1 MRVQKARFSCT
12 YRDGSFCYI
21 CSRRNEYN
29 FMTRQK
35 SYAELTAEEQLQY
48 CKDLEKFSGQVPH
61 LEQLKGSWSA
71 ADREAM
77 EQGLRLMQA
86 FAFSESFATDAL
98 RYGDYSSRTYR
109 LRFYCDK
116 IKKEL
121 VKSLNVSGG
130 NGQPVAIID
139 PTVPTR
145 RRGRPSLA
153 EVEARKKGEDVA
165 KEDTGLELQRQI
177 AQMMG
182 MKVIVT
188 DNAPREKN
196 NAELAEERKAK
207 LAEEAKMNPSLFDG
221 ECASGITPS
230 RNNGIADNRNNDVP
244 STQSPT
250 VAPTIADLGE
260 TRYHLNQLRILLSP
274 SLQERVDSVQGLR
287 HGAASAA
294 ETAKRMAERGE
305 KPEDVEI
312 YTREAAQLTEAYEQ
326 IYDDVDN
333 ELATLHYR
341 LKNDEPYRKQFQEK
355 YHITD
360 LTRILDDLKPYY
372 KKVQSPEFDLRCK
385 TLIEQESPE
394 YAAKV
399 KAEAERKKE
408 VQDILRYLKRKD
420 KPATDARLNSAR
432 EKFARLEQ
440 LLGKKEAKDY
450 KPLLAFIEDGNRKFN
465 AEKKQKK

>member
-1 MRVQKARFSCT
+1 
-12 YRDGSFCYI
+12 
-21 CSRRNEYN
+21 
-29 FMTRQK
+29 MTRQK
-35 SYAELTAEEQLQY
+35 NYTELTAEEQLQFVTALTEFANATLPR
-48 CKDLEKFSGQVPH
+48 LEAS
-61 LEQLKGSWSA
+61 KGSLTPD
-71 ADREAM
+71 DRKAM
-77 EQGLRLMQA
+77 GEGLKLIGAFPIYRDFAEQA
-86 FAFSESFATDAL
+86 F
-98 RYGDYSSRTYR
+98 RYNDFEGRIYR
-109 LRFYCDK
+109 LRHCIER

-121 VKSLNVSGG
+121 AKTINVSGG
-130 NGQPVAIID
+130 NGQSVAIID

-153 EVEARKKGEDVA
+153 EVEARKKGEEVA

-207 LAEEAKMNPSLFDG
+207 QAAEEKMNPSLF
-221 ECASGITPS
+221 SPTPS
-230 RNNGIADNRNNDVP
+230 TKESGEGQTAAGA
-244 STQSPT
+244 SPV

-287 HGAASAA
+287 QSAASAA

-305 KPEDVEI
+305 KPEDVEP
-312 YTREAAQLTEAYEQ
+312 YAKEAAQLTEAYEQ
-326 IYDDVDN
+326 IYEDVDK

-355 YHITD
+355 YHISD

-399 KAEAERKKE
+399 KAAAERKKE

-420 KPATDARLNSAR
+420 KPATDARLNGAR

-450 KPLLAFIEDGNRKFN
+450 KPLLDFIEDENRKLN

>member
-1 MRVQKARFSCT
+1 MPKQK
-12 YRDGSFCYI
+12 I
-21 CSRRNEYN
+21 
-29 FMTRQK
+29 
-35 SYAELTAEEQLQY
+35 YAELTAEEQLQY

-121 VKSLNVSGG
+121 AKSLNVSGG
-130 NGQPVAIID
+130 NGQSVAIID

-153 EVEARKKGEDVA
+153 EVEARKKGEEVA

-182 MKVIVT
+182 LKVIVT

-207 LAEEAKMNPSLFDG
+207 QAEEAKMNPSLF
-221 ECASGITPS
+221 SPTP
-230 RNNGIADNRNNDVP
+230 GP
-244 STQSPT
+244 STKESGEGQTTAGASPT

-287 HGAASAA
+287 QSAASAA

-305 KPEDVEI
+305 KPEDVEP
-312 YTREAAQLTEAYEQ
+312 YAKEAAQLTEAYEQ
-326 IYDDVDN
+326 IYEDVDK

-355 YHITD
+355 YHISD

-420 KPATDARLNSAR
+420 KPATDARLNGAR

-450 KPLLAFIEDGNRKFN
+450 KPLLAFIEDENRKLN

>member
-1 MRVQKARFSCT
+1 
-12 YRDGSFCYI
+12 
-21 CSRRNEYN
+21 
-29 FMTRQK
+29 MTKQK
-35 SYAELTAEEQLQY
+35 SYVELTAEEQLQFVTALTEFANATLPR
-48 CKDLEKFSGQVPH
+48 LEAS
-61 LEQLKGSWSA
+61 KGSLTPD
-71 ADREAM
+71 DRKAM
-77 EQGLRLMQA
+77 GEGLKLIGTFPIYRDFAEQA
-86 FAFSESFATDAL
+86 F
-98 RYGDYSSRTYR
+98 RYNDFEGRIYR
-109 LRFYCDK
+109 LRHCIER

-121 VKSLNVSGG
+121 VKTINVSGG

-153 EVEARKKGEDVA
+153 EVEARKKGEEVA

-182 MKVIVT
+182 LKVIVT

-207 LAEEAKMNPSLFDG
+207 QAAEEKMNPSLFSPAPG
-221 ECASGITPS
+221 
-230 RNNGIADNRNNDVP
+230 P
-244 STQSPT
+244 STKESGEGQTAAGASPT

-287 HGAASAA
+287 QGAASAA

-305 KPEDVEI
+305 KPEDVEP
-312 YTREAAQLTEAYEQ
+312 YAKEAAQLTEAYEQ
-326 IYDDVDN
+326 IYDDVDK

-341 LKNDEPYRKQFQEK
+341 LKNDEPYRLQFQEK

-420 KPATDARLNSAR
+420 KPATDARLNGAR

-450 KPLLAFIEDGNRKFN
+450 KPLLAFIEDENRKLN

>member
-1 MRVQKARFSCT
+1 M
-12 YRDGSFCYI
+12 
-21 CSRRNEYN
+21 NN

-153 EVEARKKGEDVA
+153 EVEARKKGEEVDR
-165 KEDTGLELQRQI
+165 EDTGLELQRQI

-207 LAEEAKMNPSLFDG
+207 QAAEEKMNPSLFSPTPDPSPKESG
-221 ECASGITPS
+221 EGQTAAG
-230 RNNGIADNRNNDVP
+230 A
-244 STQSPT
+244 SPT
-250 VAPTIADLGE
+250 VALTIADLGE

-274 SLQERVDSVQGLR
+274 SLQERVDSVQVLR
-287 HGAASAA
+287 QSAASAA

-305 KPEDVEI
+305 KPEDVEP
-312 YTREAAQLTEAYEQ
+312 YAKEAAQLTEAYEQ
-326 IYDDVDN
+326 IYEDVDK

-341 LKNDEPYRKQFQEK
+341 LKNDEPYRKQFSAK

-394 YAAKV
+394 YAAKM
-399 KAEAERKKE
+399 KAAAERKKE

-420 KPATDARLNSAR
+420 KPATDARLNGAR

-450 KPLLAFIEDGNRKFN
+450 KPLLAFIEDENRKLN
-465 AEKKQKK
+465 EKKQKK

>member
-1 MRVQKARFSCT
+1 MPKQK
-12 YRDGSFCYI
+12 I
-21 CSRRNEYN
+21 
-29 FMTRQK
+29 
-35 SYAELTAEEQLQY
+35 YAELTAEEQLQY

-121 VKSLNVSGG
+121 VKTINVSGG
-130 NGQPVAIID
+130 NGQSVAIID

-153 EVEARKKGEDVA
+153 EVEARKKGEEVA

-207 LAEEAKMNPSLFDG
+207 QAAEEKMNPSLFSPAPDSSTKESG
-221 ECASGITPS
+221 EGQTGAG
-230 RNNGIADNRNNDVP
+230 A
-244 STQSPT
+244 SPT

-287 HGAASAA
+287 QSAASAA

-305 KPEDVEI
+305 KPEDVEP
-312 YTREAAQLTEAYEQ
+312 YAKEAAQLTEAYEQ
-326 IYDDVDN
+326 IYEDVDK

-341 LKNDEPYRKQFQEK
+341 LKNDEPYRLQFQEK
-355 YHITD
+355 YHISD

-420 KPATDARLNSAR
+420 KPATDARLNGAR

-450 KPLLAFIEDGNRKFN
+450 KPLLAFIEDENRKLN
-465 AEKKQKK
+465 EKKQKK

>member
-1 MRVQKARFSCT
+1 
-12 YRDGSFCYI
+12 
-21 CSRRNEYN
+21 
-29 FMTRQK
+29 MTRQK

-153 EVEARKKGEDVA
+153 EVEARKKGEEVDR
-165 KEDTGLELQRQI
+165 EDTGLELQRQI

-207 LAEEAKMNPSLFDG
+207 QAAEEKMNPSLFSPAPG
-221 ECASGITPS
+221 
-230 RNNGIADNRNNDVP
+230 P
-244 STQSPT
+244 STKESGEGQTAAGASPT

-287 HGAASAA
+287 QSAASAA

-305 KPEDVEI
+305 KPEDVEP
-312 YTREAAQLTEAYEQ
+312 YAKEAAQLTEAYEQ
-326 IYDDVDN
+326 IYDDVDK

-341 LKNDEPYRKQFQEK
+341 LKNDEPYRTQFQEK

-420 KPATDARLNSAR
+420 KPATDARLNGAR

-450 KPLLAFIEDGNRKFN
+450 KPLLAFIEDENRKLN
-465 AEKKQKK
+465 EKKQKK

>member
-1 MRVQKARFSCT
+1 
-12 YRDGSFCYI
+12 
-21 CSRRNEYN
+21 
-29 FMTRQK
+29 MTKQK
-35 SYAELTAEEQLQY
+35 SYTELTAEEQLQFVTALTEFANATLPR
-48 CKDLEKFSGQVPH
+48 LEAS
-61 LEQLKGSWSA
+61 KGSLTPD
-71 ADREAM
+71 DRKAM
-77 EQGLRLMQA
+77 GEGLKLIGTFPIYRDFAEQA
-86 FAFSESFATDAL
+86 F
-98 RYGDYSSRTYR
+98 RYNDFEGRIYR
-109 LRFYCDK
+109 LRHCIER

-130 NGQPVAIID
+130 NGQSVAIID

-153 EVEARKKGEDVA
+153 EVEARKKGEQVA

-207 LAEEAKMNPSLFDG
+207 QAAEEKMNPSLFSPTPDPSPKESG
-221 ECASGITPS
+221 EGQTGA
-230 RNNGIADNRNNDVP
+230 AA
-244 STQSPT
+244 SPT

-287 HGAASAA
+287 QGAASAA

-305 KPEDVEI
+305 KPEDVEP
-312 YTREAAQLTEAYEQ
+312 YAKEAAQLTEAYEQ
-326 IYDDVDN
+326 IYEDVDK

-399 KAEAERKKE
+399 KAAAERKKE

-420 KPATDARLNSAR
+420 KPATDARLNGAR

-450 KPLLAFIEDGNRKFN
+450 KPLLAFIEDENRKLN

>member
-1 MRVQKARFSCT
+1 
-12 YRDGSFCYI
+12 
-21 CSRRNEYN
+21 
-29 FMTRQK
+29 MTKQK
-35 SYAELTAEEQLQY
+35 SYTELTAEEQLQFVTALTEFANATLPR
-48 CKDLEKFSGQVPH
+48 LEAS
-61 LEQLKGSWSA
+61 KGSLTPD
-71 ADREAM
+71 DRKAM
-77 EQGLRLMQA
+77 GEGLKLIGAFPIYRDFAEQA
-86 FAFSESFATDAL
+86 F
-98 RYGDYSSRTYR
+98 RYNDFEGRIYR
-109 LRFYCDK
+109 LRHCIER

-130 NGQPVAIID
+130 NGQSVAIID

-153 EVEARKKGEDVA
+153 EVEARKKGEQVA

-207 LAEEAKMNPSLFDG
+207 QAAEEKMNPSLFSPTPDPSPKESG
-221 ECASGITPS
+221 EGQTGA
-230 RNNGIADNRNNDVP
+230 AA
-244 STQSPT
+244 SPT

-287 HGAASAA
+287 QGAASAA

-305 KPEDVEI
+305 KPEDVEP
-312 YTREAAQLTEAYEQ
+312 YAKEAAQLTEAYEQ
-326 IYDDVDN
+326 IYEDVDK

-399 KAEAERKKE
+399 KAAAERKKE

-420 KPATDARLNSAR
+420 KPATDARLNGAR

-450 KPLLAFIEDGNRKFN
+450 KPLLVFIEDENRKLN

>member
-1 MRVQKARFSCT
+1 MGVQKARFPCT
-12 YRDGSFCYI
+12 HCDGSFCYI

-29 FMTRQK
+29 YMTKQK
-35 SYAELTAEEQLQY
+35 SYTELTAEEQLQY

-77 EQGLRLMQA
+77 EHGLRLMQA

-153 EVEARKKGEDVA
+153 EVEARKKGEEVA

-182 MKVIVT
+182 LKVIVT

-207 LAEEAKMNPSLFDG
+207 QAAEEKMNPSLF
-221 ECASGITPS
+221 
-230 RNNGIADNRNNDVP
+230 
-244 STQSPT
+244 SPT
-250 VAPTIADLGE
+250 PDTSPKESGEGQTAASASPVVAPTIADLGE

-287 HGAASAA
+287 TSAASAA

-305 KPEDVEI
+305 KAEDVEP
-312 YTREAAQLTEAYEQ
+312 YAREAAQLTEAYEQ

-333 ELATLHYR
+333 ELATLYYR
-341 LKNDEPYRKQFQEK
+341 LKNDEPYRLQFQEK

-420 KPATDARLNSAR
+420 KPATDARLNGAR

-450 KPLLAFIEDGNRKFN
+450 KPLLAFIEDENRKLN

>member
-1 MRVQKARFSCT
+1 
-12 YRDGSFCYI
+12 
-21 CSRRNEYN
+21 
-29 FMTRQK
+29 MTRQK

-77 EQGLRLMQA
+77 ELGLRLMQA

-130 NGQPVAIID
+130 NGQSVAIID

-153 EVEARKKGEDVA
+153 EVEARKKGEEVA

-207 LAEEAKMNPSLFDG
+207 QAAEEKMNPSLFSPAPDPSPKESG
-221 ECASGITPS
+221 EGQTAAG
-230 RNNGIADNRNNDVP
+230 A
-244 STQSPT
+244 SPT

-287 HGAASAA
+287 QSAASAA

-305 KPEDVEI
+305 KPEDVEP
-312 YTREAAQLTEAYEQ
+312 YAKEAAQLTEAYEQ
-326 IYDDVDN
+326 IYDDVDK

-355 YHITD
+355 YHIND

-420 KPATDARLNSAR
+420 KPATDARLNGAR

-450 KPLLAFIEDGNRKFN
+450 KPLLAFIEDENRKLN

>member
-77 EQGLRLMQA
+77 ELGLRLMQA

-153 EVEARKKGEDVA
+153 EVEARKKGEEVA

-207 LAEEAKMNPSLFDG
+207 QAAEEKMNPSLFSPAPDPSPKESG
-221 ECASGITPS
+221 EGQTAAG
-230 RNNGIADNRNNDVP
+230 A
-244 STQSPT
+244 SPT

-287 HGAASAA
+287 QSAASAA

-305 KPEDVEI
+305 KPEDVEP
-312 YTREAAQLTEAYEQ
+312 YAKEAAQLTEAYEQ
-326 IYDDVDN
+326 IYEDVDK

-399 KAEAERKKE
+399 KAAAERKKE

-420 KPATDARLNSAR
+420 KPATDARLNGAR

-450 KPLLAFIEDGNRKFN
+450 KPLLAFIEDENKKLN

>member
-1 MRVQKARFSCT
+1 
-12 YRDGSFCYI
+12 
-21 CSRRNEYN
+21 
-29 FMTRQK
+29 MTTQK

-153 EVEARKKGEDVA
+153 EVEARKKGEEVA

-207 LAEEAKMNPSLFDG
+207 QAAEEKMNPSLFSPTPDPSPKESG
-221 ECASGITPS
+221 EGQTAAG
-230 RNNGIADNRNNDVP
+230 A
-244 STQSPT
+244 SPT

-287 HGAASAA
+287 QSAASAA

-305 KPEDVEI
+305 KPEDVEP
-312 YTREAAQLTEAYEQ
+312 YAKEAAQLTEAYEQ
-326 IYDDVDN
+326 IYDDVDK

-355 YHITD
+355 YHIND

-420 KPATDARLNSAR
+420 KPATDARLNGAR

-450 KPLLAFIEDGNRKFN
+450 KPLLAFIEDENRKLN

>member
-1 MRVQKARFSCT
+1 M
-12 YRDGSFCYI
+12 
-21 CSRRNEYN
+21 NN
-29 FMTRQK
+29 FMPKQK

-130 NGQPVAIID
+130 NGQSVAIID

-153 EVEARKKGEDVA
+153 EVEARKKGEEVA

-182 MKVIVT
+182 LKVIVT

-207 LAEEAKMNPSLFDG
+207 QAAEEKMNPSLFSPAPDPSPKESG
-221 ECASGITPS
+221 EGQTAAGASP
-230 RNNGIADNRNNDVP
+230 V
-244 STQSPT
+244 

-287 HGAASAA
+287 QSAASAA

-305 KPEDVEI
+305 KPEDVEP
-312 YTREAAQLTEAYEQ
+312 YAKEAAQLTEAYEQ
-326 IYDDVDN
+326 IYDDVDK

-355 YHITD
+355 YHISD

-420 KPATDARLNSAR
+420 KPATDARLNGAR

-450 KPLLAFIEDGNRKFN
+450 KPLLAFIEDENRKLN
-465 AEKKQKK
+465 AEKKEKK

>member
-1 MRVQKARFSCT
+1 MPK
-12 YRDGSFCYI
+12 
-21 CSRRNEYN
+21 
-29 FMTRQK
+29 QK

-130 NGQPVAIID
+130 NGQSVAIID

-153 EVEARKKGEDVA
+153 EVEARKKGEEVA

-188 DNAPREKN
+188 DNVPREKN

-207 LAEEAKMNPSLFDG
+207 QAAEEKMNPSLFSPDPSPKESG
-221 ECASGITPS
+221 EGQTDAG
-230 RNNGIADNRNNDVP
+230 A
-244 STQSPT
+244 SPT

-287 HGAASAA
+287 QSAASAA

-305 KPEDVEI
+305 KPEDVEP
-312 YTREAAQLTEAYEQ
+312 YAKEAAQLTEAYEQ
-326 IYDDVDN
+326 IYEDVDK

-355 YHITD
+355 YHISD

-420 KPATDARLNSAR
+420 KPATDARLNGAR

-450 KPLLAFIEDGNRKFN
+450 KPLLAFIEDENRKLN

>member
-1 MRVQKARFSCT
+1 
-12 YRDGSFCYI
+12 
-21 CSRRNEYN
+21 
-29 FMTRQK
+29 MTKQK
-35 SYAELTAEEQLQY
+35 SYTELTAEEQLQFVTALTEFANATLPR
-48 CKDLEKFSGQVPH
+48 LEAS
-61 LEQLKGSWSA
+61 KGSLTPD
-71 ADREAM
+71 DRKAM
-77 EQGLRLMQA
+77 GEGLKLIGTFPIYRDFAEQA
-86 FAFSESFATDAL
+86 F
-98 RYGDYSSRTYR
+98 RYNDFEGRIYR
-109 LRFYCDK
+109 LRHCIER

-130 NGQPVAIID
+130 NGQSVAIID

-153 EVEARKKGEDVA
+153 EVEARKKGEQVA

-207 LAEEAKMNPSLFDG
+207 QAAEEKMNPSLFSPTPDPSPKESG
-221 ECASGITPS
+221 EGQTGA
-230 RNNGIADNRNNDVP
+230 AA
-244 STQSPT
+244 SPT

-287 HGAASAA
+287 QSAASAA

-305 KPEDVEI
+305 KPEDVEP
-312 YTREAAQLTEAYEQ
+312 YAKEAAQLTEAYEQ
-326 IYDDVDN
+326 IYEDVDK

-399 KAEAERKKE
+399 KAAAERKKE

-450 KPLLAFIEDGNRKFN
+450 KPLLVFIEDENRKLN

>member
-1 MRVQKARFSCT
+1 MPK
-12 YRDGSFCYI
+12 
-21 CSRRNEYN
+21 
-29 FMTRQK
+29 QK

-130 NGQPVAIID
+130 NGQSVAIID

-153 EVEARKKGEDVA
+153 EVEARKKGEEVA

-182 MKVIVT
+182 LKVIVT

-207 LAEEAKMNPSLFDG
+207 QAEEAKMNPSLFNPTPAPSSTSEG
-221 ECASGITPS
+221 SSQTGAGASP
-230 RNNGIADNRNNDVP
+230 V
-244 STQSPT
+244 

-287 HGAASAA
+287 QSAASAA

-305 KPEDVEI
+305 KPEDVEP
-312 YTREAAQLTEAYEQ
+312 YAKEAAQLTEAYEQ
-326 IYDDVDN
+326 IYDDVDK

-420 KPATDARLNSAR
+420 KPATDARLNGAR

-450 KPLLAFIEDGNRKFN
+450 KPLLAFIEDENRKLN

>member
-1 MRVQKARFSCT
+1 MPKQK
-12 YRDGSFCYI
+12 I
-21 CSRRNEYN
+21 
-29 FMTRQK
+29 
-35 SYAELTAEEQLQY
+35 YAELTAEEQLQY

-130 NGQPVAIID
+130 NGQSVAIID

-153 EVEARKKGEDVA
+153 EVEARKKGEEVA

-182 MKVIVT
+182 LKVIVT

-207 LAEEAKMNPSLFDG
+207 QAAEEKMNPSLFSPAPDPSPKESG
-221 ECASGITPS
+221 EGQTAAS
-230 RNNGIADNRNNDVP
+230 A
-244 STQSPT
+244 SPV

-274 SLQERVDSVQGLR
+274 SLQERVDIVQGLR
-287 HGAASAA
+287 QSAASAA

-305 KPEDVEI
+305 KPEDVEP
-312 YTREAAQLTEAYEQ
+312 YAKEAAQLTEAYEQ
-326 IYDDVDN
+326 IYDDVDK

-355 YHITD
+355 YHISD

-399 KAEAERKKE
+399 KAAAERKKE

-420 KPATDARLNSAR
+420 KPATDARLNGAR

-450 KPLLAFIEDGNRKFN
+450 KPLLDFIEDENRKLN

>member
-1 MRVQKARFSCT
+1 
-12 YRDGSFCYI
+12 
-21 CSRRNEYN
+21 
-29 FMTRQK
+29 MTKQK
-35 SYAELTAEEQLQY
+35 SYAELTAEEQLQFVTALTEFANATLPR
-48 CKDLEKFSGQVPH
+48 LEAS
-61 LEQLKGSWSA
+61 KGSLTPD
-71 ADREAM
+71 DRKAM
-77 EQGLRLMQA
+77 GEGLKLIGTFPIYRDFAEQA
-86 FAFSESFATDAL
+86 F
-98 RYGDYSSRTYR
+98 RYNDFEGRIYR
-109 LRFYCDK
+109 LRHCIER

-153 EVEARKKGEDVA
+153 EVEARKKGEEVA

-182 MKVIVT
+182 LKVIVT

-207 LAEEAKMNPSLFDG
+207 QAAEEKMNPSLF
-221 ECASGITPS
+221 SPTPS
-230 RNNGIADNRNNDVP
+230 PKESGEGQTAAGA
-244 STQSPT
+244 SPT

-274 SLQERVDSVQGLR
+274 SLQERVDSVQVLR
-287 HGAASAA
+287 QSAASAA

-305 KPEDVEI
+305 KPEDVEP
-312 YTREAAQLTEAYEQ
+312 YAKEAAQLTEAYEQ
-326 IYDDVDN
+326 IYDDVDK

-341 LKNDEPYRKQFQEK
+341 LKNDEPYRLQFQEK

-394 YAAKV
+394 YAAKM
-399 KAEAERKKE
+399 KAAAERKKE

-420 KPATDARLNSAR
+420 KPATDARLNGAR

-450 KPLLAFIEDGNRKFN
+450 KPLLAFIEDENRKLN
-465 AEKKQKK
+465 EKKQKK

>member
-1 MRVQKARFSCT
+1 
-12 YRDGSFCYI
+12 
-21 CSRRNEYN
+21 
-29 FMTRQK
+29 MTKQK
-35 SYAELTAEEQLQY
+35 SYTELTAEEQLQFVTALTEFANATLPR
-48 CKDLEKFSGQVPH
+48 LEAS
-61 LEQLKGSWSA
+61 KGSLTPD
-71 ADREAM
+71 DRKAM
-77 EQGLRLMQA
+77 GEGLKLIGTFPIYRDFAEQA
-86 FAFSESFATDAL
+86 F
-98 RYGDYSSRTYR
+98 RYNDFEGRIYR
-109 LRFYCDK
+109 LRHCIER

-130 NGQPVAIID
+130 NGQSVAIID

-153 EVEARKKGEDVA
+153 EVEARKKGEQVA

-207 LAEEAKMNPSLFDG
+207 QAAEEKMNPSLFSPTPDLSPKESG
-221 ECASGITPS
+221 EGQTGA
-230 RNNGIADNRNNDVP
+230 AA
-244 STQSPT
+244 SPT

-287 HGAASAA
+287 QSAASAA

-305 KPEDVEI
+305 KPEDVEP
-312 YTREAAQLTEAYEQ
+312 YAKEAAQLTEAYEQ
-326 IYDDVDN
+326 IYEDVDK

-399 KAEAERKKE
+399 KAAAERKKE

-420 KPATDARLNSAR
+420 KPATDARLNGAR

-450 KPLLAFIEDGNRKFN
+450 KPLLAFIEDENRKLN

>member
-1 MRVQKARFSCT
+1 
-12 YRDGSFCYI
+12 
-21 CSRRNEYN
+21 
-29 FMTRQK
+29 MTKQK
-35 SYAELTAEEQLQY
+35 SYVELTAEEQLQFVTALTEFANATLPR
-48 CKDLEKFSGQVPH
+48 LEAS
-61 LEQLKGSWSA
+61 KGSLTPD
-71 ADREAM
+71 DRKAM
-77 EQGLRLMQA
+77 GEGLKLIGTFPIYRDFAEQA
-86 FAFSESFATDAL
+86 F
-98 RYGDYSSRTYR
+98 RYNDFEGRIYR
-109 LRFYCDK
+109 LRHCIER

-153 EVEARKKGEDVA
+153 EVEARKKGEEVA

-207 LAEEAKMNPSLFDG
+207 QAAEEKMNPSLFSPAPG
-221 ECASGITPS
+221 
-230 RNNGIADNRNNDVP
+230 P
-244 STQSPT
+244 STKESGEGQTAAGASPT

-274 SLQERVDSVQGLR
+274 SLQERVDSVQVLR
-287 HGAASAA
+287 QGAASAA

-305 KPEDVEI
+305 KPEDVEP
-312 YTREAAQLTEAYEQ
+312 YAKEAAQLTEAYEQ
-326 IYDDVDN
+326 IYDDVDK

-355 YHITD
+355 YHIND

-420 KPATDARLNSAR
+420 KPATDARLNGAR

-450 KPLLAFIEDGNRKFN
+450 KPLLAFIEDENRKLN
-465 AEKKQKK
+465 EKKQKK

>member
-153 EVEARKKGEDVA
+153 EVEARKKGEEVA

-207 LAEEAKMNPSLFDG
+207 QAAEEKMNPSLFSPTPDPSPKESG
-221 ECASGITPS
+221 EGQTAAG
-230 RNNGIADNRNNDVP
+230 A
-244 STQSPT
+244 SPT

-287 HGAASAA
+287 QSAASAA

-305 KPEDVEI
+305 KPEDVEP
-312 YTREAAQLTEAYEQ
+312 YAKEAAQLTEAYEQ
-326 IYDDVDN
+326 IYDDVDK

-355 YHITD
+355 YHISD

-394 YAAKV
+394 YAAKM
-399 KAEAERKKE
+399 KAAAERKKE

-420 KPATDARLNSAR
+420 KPATDARLNGAR

-450 KPLLAFIEDGNRKFN
+450 KPLLAFIEDENRKFN

>member
-1 MRVQKARFSCT
+1 
-12 YRDGSFCYI
+12 
-21 CSRRNEYN
+21 
-29 FMTRQK
+29 MTKQK
-35 SYAELTAEEQLQY
+35 SYTELTAEEQLQFVTALTEFANATLPR
-48 CKDLEKFSGQVPH
+48 LEAS
-61 LEQLKGSWSA
+61 KGSLTPD
-71 ADREAM
+71 DRKAM
-77 EQGLRLMQA
+77 GEGLKLIGTFPIYRDFAEQA
-86 FAFSESFATDAL
+86 F
-98 RYGDYSSRTYR
+98 RYNDFEGRIYR
-109 LRFYCDK
+109 LRHCIER

-130 NGQPVAIID
+130 NGQSVAIID

-153 EVEARKKGEDVA
+153 EVEARKKGEQVA

-207 LAEEAKMNPSLFDG
+207 QAAEEKMNPSLFSPTPDPSPKESG
-221 ECASGITPS
+221 EGQTGA
-230 RNNGIADNRNNDVP
+230 AA
-244 STQSPT
+244 SPT

-287 HGAASAA
+287 QGAASAA

-305 KPEDVEI
+305 KPEDVEP
-312 YTREAAQLTEAYEQ
+312 YAKEAAQLTEAYEQ
-326 IYDDVDN
+326 IYEDVDK

-399 KAEAERKKE
+399 KAAAERKKE

-420 KPATDARLNSAR
+420 KPATDARLNGAR

-450 KPLLAFIEDGNRKFN
+450 KPLLAFIEDENKKLN

>member
-1 MRVQKARFSCT
+1 
-12 YRDGSFCYI
+12 
-21 CSRRNEYN
+21 
-29 FMTRQK
+29 MTKQK

-48 CKDLEKFSGQVPH
+48 CKDLEKFSGQVTH
-61 LEQLKGSWSA
+61 LEQLKGAWSA

-130 NGQPVAIID
+130 NGQSVAIID

-153 EVEARKKGEDVA
+153 EVEARKKGEEVA

-207 LAEEAKMNPSLFDG
+207 LAEEEKMNPSLFSPAPD
-221 ECASGITPS
+221 PS
-230 RNNGIADNRNNDVP
+230 
-244 STQSPT
+244 STSEGSSQTAAAASPT
-250 VAPTIADLGE
+250 VAPTSADLGE
-260 TRYHLNQLRILLSP
+260 TRYHLNQLRILLP
-274 SLQERVDSVQGLR
+274 QSLQERVDSVQGLR
-287 HGAASAA
+287 QGAASAA

-305 KPEDVEI
+305 KPEDVEH

-326 IYDDVDN
+326 IYDDVDK

-420 KPATDARLNSAR
+420 KPASEQRLKTAR
-432 EKFARLEQ
+432 EKYKRLVE
-440 LLGKKEAKDY
+440 LLGKDMAKTY
-450 KPLLAFIEDGNRKFN
+450 KPLVTAIEDEYKKASEEEKAAKA
-465 AEKKQKK
+465 AEVSGQTADHKDGDK

>member
-1 MRVQKARFSCT
+1 M
-12 YRDGSFCYI
+12 
-21 CSRRNEYN
+21 NN
-29 FMTRQK
+29 FMPKQK

-130 NGQPVAIID
+130 NGQSVAIID

-153 EVEARKKGEDVA
+153 EVEARKKGEEVA

-182 MKVIVT
+182 LKVIVT

-207 LAEEAKMNPSLFDG
+207 QAAEEKMNPSLF
-221 ECASGITPS
+221 SPTP
-230 RNNGIADNRNNDVP
+230 GP
-244 STQSPT
+244 STKESGEGQTTAGASPT

-287 HGAASAA
+287 QSAASAA

-305 KPEDVEI
+305 KPEDVEP
-312 YTREAAQLTEAYEQ
+312 YAKEAAQLTEAYEQ
-326 IYDDVDN
+326 IYDDVDK

-355 YHITD
+355 YHISD

-420 KPATDARLNSAR
+420 KPATDARLNGAR

-450 KPLLAFIEDGNRKFN
+450 KPLLAFIEDENRKLN
-465 AEKKQKK
+465 AEKKEKK

>member
-1 MRVQKARFSCT
+1 MPK
-12 YRDGSFCYI
+12 
-21 CSRRNEYN
+21 
-29 FMTRQK
+29 QK

-130 NGQPVAIID
+130 NGQSVAIID

-153 EVEARKKGEDVA
+153 EVEARKKGEEVA

-207 LAEEAKMNPSLFDG
+207 QAEEAKMNPSLFNPTPAPSSTSEG
-221 ECASGITPS
+221 SSQTGAGASP
-230 RNNGIADNRNNDVP
+230 V
-244 STQSPT
+244 

-287 HGAASAA
+287 QSAASAA

-305 KPEDVEI
+305 KPEDVEP
-312 YTREAAQLTEAYEQ
+312 YAKEAAQLTEAYEQ
-326 IYDDVDN
+326 IYDDVDK

-420 KPATDARLNSAR
+420 KPATDARLNGAR

-450 KPLLAFIEDGNRKFN
+450 KPLLAFIEDENRKLN

>member
-153 EVEARKKGEDVA
+153 EVEARKKGEEVA

-182 MKVIVT
+182 LKVIVT

-207 LAEEAKMNPSLFDG
+207 QAAEEKMNPSLFSPAPDPSPKESG
-221 ECASGITPS
+221 EGQTAAG
-230 RNNGIADNRNNDVP
+230 A
-244 STQSPT
+244 SPT

-287 HGAASAA
+287 QSAASAA

-305 KPEDVEI
+305 KPEDVEP
-312 YTREAAQLTEAYEQ
+312 YAKEAAQLTEAYEQ
-326 IYDDVDN
+326 IYEDVDK

-341 LKNDEPYRKQFQEK
+341 LKNDEPYRLQFQEK

-420 KPATDARLNSAR
+420 KPATDARVNGAR

-440 LLGKKEAKDY
+440 LLGKKEAEDY
-450 KPLLAFIEDGNRKFN
+450 KPLLAFIEDENRKLN
-465 AEKKQKK
+465 AKKKQKK

>member
-153 EVEARKKGEDVA
+153 EVEARKKGEEVA

-207 LAEEAKMNPSLFDG
+207 QAAEEKMNPSLFSPAPG
-221 ECASGITPS
+221 
-230 RNNGIADNRNNDVP
+230 P
-244 STQSPT
+244 STKESGEGQTAAGASPT

-287 HGAASAA
+287 QSAASAA

-305 KPEDVEI
+305 KPEDVEP
-312 YTREAAQLTEAYEQ
+312 YAKEAAQLTEAYEQ
-326 IYDDVDN
+326 IYDDVDK

-341 LKNDEPYRKQFQEK
+341 LKNDEPYRLQFQEK

-420 KPATDARLNSAR
+420 KPATDARLNGAR

-450 KPLLAFIEDGNRKFN
+450 KPLLAFIEDENRKLN
-465 AEKKQKK
+465 EKKQKK

>member
-1 MRVQKARFSCT
+1 MRVQKARFPCT

-35 SYAELTAEEQLQY
+35 SYTELTAEEQLQY

-207 LAEEAKMNPSLFDG
+207 QAAEEKMNPSLF
-221 ECASGITPS
+221 
-230 RNNGIADNRNNDVP
+230 
-244 STQSPT
+244 SPT
-250 VAPTIADLGE
+250 PDTSPKESGEGQTTEGASPVVAPTIADLGE

-287 HGAASAA
+287 TSAASAA

-305 KPEDVEI
+305 KPEDVEP
-312 YTREAAQLTEAYEQ
+312 YAREAAQLTEAYEQ

-355 YHITD
+355 YHISD

-372 KKVQSPEFDLRCK
+372 KKVQSPEFYLRCK

-420 KPATDARLNSAR
+420 RPATDARLNGAR

-450 KPLLAFIEDGNRKFN
+450 KPLLAFIEDENRKLN